1 LISVI
6 LGKSYLNWYEL
17 NVTLKYSAFGFLT
30 GAKIVH
36 SVQKAK
42 LMCVN

>member
-6 LGKSYLNWYEL
+6 LGKSYLNGYEL
-17 NVTLKYSAFGFLT
+17 TVTSKYSAFGVLT

-36 SVQKAK
+36 SGEKAK